1 MEDKFI
7 FIIIILLVIL
17 LGVTLYRVSSLKN
30 TVEYYMKINDN
41 LYEEKYELYK
51 EYYKLKECKGNFT
64 QEELLEGIDGVS
76 SINLGVTRYVTLLK
90 AEEELK
96 NTLEKLKEVTEDVN

>member
-1 MEDKFI
+1 MEAKFI
-7 FIIIILLVIL
+7 FIIIVLLVTL
-17 LGVTLYRVSSLKN
+17 LGVTLCRVSSLKN
-30 TVEYYMKINDN
+30 TVEYYMKINDS

-51 EYYKLKECKGNFT
+51 KYYKLKECKGNFT

-96 NTLEKLKEVTEDVN
+96 NTLEKLKEVTKDVN

>member
-1 MEDKFI
+1 MEDKLI
-7 FIIIILLVIL
+7 FCIIVLLVIL
-17 LGVTLYRVSSLKN
+17 LGVALYRISSIKN

-96 NTLEKLKEVTEDVN
+96 NTLEKLKEVTKDVN